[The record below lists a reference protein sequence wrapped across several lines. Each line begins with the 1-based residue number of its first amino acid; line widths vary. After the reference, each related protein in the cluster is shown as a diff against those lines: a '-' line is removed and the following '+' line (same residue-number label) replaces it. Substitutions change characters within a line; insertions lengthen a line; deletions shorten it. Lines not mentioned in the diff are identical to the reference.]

1 MNQKLSLIGS
11 IRGGLVFMSRR
22 VLLSALFFLL
32 AYGAVYYAQKLSIS
46 TDLPVMFAYLVYTY
60 FFYYFFVCFYFRRQ
74 PLFSRR
80 RFGNALVRML
90 AILLLAFAALLA
102 LKIGFKILFF
112 LAGTLKAFPEFYERL
127 RLAYL
132 GLLVSP
138 YFAWFLPIFMF
149 IILSFTFF
157 IPAFAWISAVIG
169 GDSSIT
175 MTFVRTKGNYVR
187 LIVIFL
193 LIYGILPLTILVFR
207 GYSAGV
213 VAAVSALMSL
223 IQIVIYLKVYEHFY
237 PQK

>member
-11 IRGGLVFMSRR
+11 IRGGLVFMGRHA
-22 VLLSALFFLL
+22 LLSALFFLL

-60 FFYYFFVCFYFRRQ
+60 FFYYFFVCFYFRRK

-112 LAGTLKAFPEFYERL
+112 LAGTLKAFPEFYEQL

-138 YFAWFLPIFMF
+138 YFAWFLPVFMF

-169 GDSSIT
+169 GFFHYHDFRPRQRKLCPPDCHFSAHLRDAPADSSY
-175 MTFVRTKGNYVR
+175 FQ
-187 LIVIFL
+187 
-193 LIYGILPLTILVFR
+193 GILCRSCRRSIRIDEPGTDCHL
-207 GYSAGV
+207 SE
-213 VAAVSALMSL
+213 SL
-223 IQIVIYLKVYEHFY
+223 
-237 PQK
+237 

>member
-11 IRGGLVFMSRR
+11 IRGGLVFMGRHA
-22 VLLSALFFLL
+22 LLSALFFLL

-60 FFYYFFVCFYFRRQ
+60 FFYYFFVCFYFRRK

-112 LAGTLKAFPEFYERL
+112 LAGTLKAFPEFYEQL

-138 YFAWFLPIFMF
+138 YFAWFLPVFMF
-149 IILSFTFF
+149 IILSFTFLF
-157 IPAFAWISAVIG
+157 RLLLDICSHRRRFFHYHDFCPRQGKLYPPDYHVSAHLRDAPADYSYFQ
-169 GDSSIT
+169 
-175 MTFVRTKGNYVR
+175 
-187 LIVIFL
+187 
-193 LIYGILPLTILVFR
+193 GILCRSCRRSIRIDEPGTDCHL
-207 GYSAGV
+207 SE
-213 VAAVSALMSL
+213 SL
-223 IQIVIYLKVYEHFY
+223 
-237 PQK
+237 

>member
-1 MNQKLSLIGS
+1 MRHNESEAIPNRLNT
-11 IRGGLVFMSRR
+11 RR
-22 VLLSALFFLL
+22 PGFHGPARSAVGTFFLL

-60 FFYYFFVCFYFRRQ
+60 FFYYFFVCFYFRRK

-112 LAGTLKAFPEFYERL
+112 LAGTLKAFPEFYEQL

-138 YFAWFLPIFMF
+138 YFAWFLPVFMF
-149 IILSFTFF
+149 IILSFTFLF
-157 IPAFAWISAVIG
+157 RLLPGYLQSSAA
-169 GDSSIT
+169 
-175 MTFVRTKGNYVR
+175 
-187 LIVIFL
+187 
-193 LIYGILPLTILVFR
+193 ILPL
-207 GYSAGV
+207 
-213 VAAVSALMSL
+213 
-223 IQIVIYLKVYEHFY
+223 
-237 PQK
+237 P

>member
-1 MNQKLSLIGS
+1 
-11 IRGGLVFMSRR
+11 
-22 VLLSALFFLL
+22 
-32 AYGAVYYAQKLSIS
+32 
-46 TDLPVMFAYLVYTY
+46 
-60 FFYYFFVCFYFRRQ
+60 
-74 PLFSRR
+74 
-80 RFGNALVRML
+80 ML

-223 IQIVIYLKVYEHFY
+223 IQIVIYLKDYEHFY

>member
-11 IRGGLVFMSRR
+11 IRGGLVFMGRHA
-22 VLLSALFFLL
+22 LLSALFFLL

-60 FFYYFFVCFYFRRQ
+60 FFYYFFVCFYFRRK

-112 LAGTLKAFPEFYERL
+112 LAGTLKAFPEFYEQL

-138 YFAWFLPIFMF
+138 YFAWFLPVFMF

-175 MTFVRTKGNYVR
+175 MTFVLRQRKLYPPDYHVSAHLR
-187 LIVIFL
+187 DAPADYSYFQ
-193 LIYGILPLTILVFR
+193 GILCRSCRRSIRIDEPGTDCHL
-207 GYSAGV
+207 SE
-213 VAAVSALMSL
+213 SL
-223 IQIVIYLKVYEHFY
+223 
-237 PQK
+237 